1 MQHLKEKR
9 QSGCGTKPYMY
20 IQLPVFAIATLYLLN
35 PNNKNL
41 KQLLFKTLI
50 MWLFMLFSKPV
61 KKTIQGEGHIRKCLV
76 LP

>member
-9 QSGCGTKPYMY
+9 ESGCGNKPYTY
-20 IQLPVFAIATLYLLN
+20 IQLPVFAIATLCLLN
-35 PNNKNL
+35 PNNKNFQ
-41 KQLLFKTLI
+41 QLLFKTLI
-50 MWLFMLFSKPV
+50 MWLFVSFSKPV